1 MIRPQHNAN
10 AERVVWSVVVACF
23 VMCSQA
29 QASGLKEWE
38 RYKGY
43 AGTRGLHLK
52 PFVVVFDRH
61 GVIVNQQRT
70 TAATA
75 YRLLKKSQNLSPMPD
90 ILVRADHDRLVA
102 ARRFMRRVSD
112 AGMCEERKCF
122 YRFSR

>member
-1 MIRPQHNAN
+1 MTRRLA
-10 AERVVWSVVVACF
+10 WSVLVGCS

-29 QASGLKEWE
+29 QASGLKGWE
-38 RYKGY
+38 RYTAY

-70 TAATA
+70 TAETA
-75 YRLLKKSQNLSPMPD
+75 YRLLKRSQDLTPVPD
-90 ILVRADHDRLVA
+90 ILVRADRGRLVA
-102 ARRFMRRVSD
+102 ARRFMRRVGD